1 MSLSVRENIATLV
14 LDTLSRLGLVSPRL
28 ESSLVARQIAT
39 LAIKTPSPESRI
51 SSLSGGNQQKVL
63 FARSL
68 SREPV
73 VLLADEPTRGVDAG
87 ARIELYRILRKVAAD
102 GGAVVLLSSDAIE
115 LQGLCDRVLVF
126 SRGQIAKTLIGDQI
140 TEENITRAAIN
151 ADMQRKGTESDRH
164 ARREGLRRFIS
175 GDYAPLLILTA
186 LIVLLGLY
194 TASVSEYFLTTRSI
208 SGALF
213 LVSALAFVSMGQL
226 IVLLIGGVD
235 LSVGPLTGLTVVIL
249 SFFAGDDQ
257 GVGELFWTR
266 RCRYRGYSGRPHE
279 RHSRTWHW
287 AHRGRCD
294 TDQLYRAAGSSSSA
308 ALNPAGYF
316 RSDVVDVLAAK
327 VRPFPIAFLM
337 VVVVALGAE
346 WMLRRTR
353 FGMELRAIGSSEIA
367 AHRLGARVNRSVIL
381 AYVLCSLF
389 AAVGGLLLSAQVGIG
404 DPAVG
409 VNYSLQSI
417 SAVVLGGAS
426 IFGGR
431 GSFLGALAGAVLIQ
445 EITTASGF
453 LGLGTAW
460 QYWLPGL
467 LILFAAGMYSRTRAS
482 ATARQL

>member
-1 MSLSVRENIATLV
+1 M
-14 LDTLSRLGLVSPRL
+14 
-28 ESSLVARQIAT
+28 
-39 LAIKTPSPESRI
+39 
-51 SSLSGGNQQKVL
+51 L

-68 SREPV
+68 SRKPA
-73 VLLADEPTRGVDAG
+73 VLLADEPSRGVDAG
-87 ARIELYRILRKVAAD
+87 ARMELYRILRKTAAR
-102 GGAVVLLSSDAIE
+102 GAAVVVLSSDAIE

-126 SRGQIAKTLIGDQI
+126 SRGQIAKTLVGDQI
-140 TEENITRAAIN
+140 TEENITGAAIN
-151 ADMQRKGTESDRH
+151 ADMQREGIGSDH
-164 ARREGLRRFIS
+164 NAHREGLRQFIS
-175 GDYAPLLILTA
+175 GDYAPFLILLA
-186 LIVLLGLY
+186 LIVLLGVY
-194 TASVSEYFLTTRSI
+194 TASISEFFLTARSI
-208 SGALF
+208 NGALF

-226 IVLLIGGVD
+226 IVLLTGGID

-249 SFFAGDDQ
+249 SFFTGDDQ
-257 GVGELFWTR
+257 GVGELILGLGIAAATAMAVGFANGVLV
-266 RCRYRGYSGRPHE
+266 RGIGLTAVIATLTTYI
-279 RHSRTWHW
+279 
-287 AHRGRCD
+287 
-294 TDQLYRAAGSSSSA
+294 
-308 ALNPAGYF
+308 ALQGIALLLRSTPAGYF
-316 RSDVVDVLAAK
+316 RSDVVDVLAANAG
-327 VRPFPIAFLM
+327 PLPIAFLI

-346 WMLRRTR
+346 WVLRRTR

-389 AAVGGLLLSAQVGIG
+389 TAVGGLLLSAQVGIG

-445 EITTASGF
+445 EITAATGF

-467 LILFAAGMYSRTRAS
+467 LILVAAGMYSRTRAS
-482 ATARQL
+482 AAARQV